1 MLVSGTPFFLSP
13 DSSSKLLRSRDT
25 HVISRVHDLR
35 ERPTK
40 RERRHP
46 ARRARRQGAL
56 DGVADTSRILHVKGG
71 IQMAKKAKG
80 AKKKAA
86 KKR

>member
-1 MLVSGTPFFLSP
+1 VANLS
-13 DSSSKLLRSRDT
+13 RT
-25 HVISRVHDLR
+25 V
-35 ERPTK
+35 
-40 RERRHP
+40 
-46 ARRARRQGAL
+46 
-56 DGVADTSRILHVKGG
+56 HVKGG